1 MSQSISLCIF
11 CREENAYLTKH
22 TLNSALTCQPGTWSE
37 IIVFDLFFQRR
48 DPIDIPAVRSC
59 RLESSDTN
67 FLKLAQ
73 KHTEGDW
80 LFLLEAGEVVK
91 AEGKLFGANPGD
103 EEKAQ
108 AYFIP
113 LSDEDEDGWQPAF
126 SPRLRPKSSIMKQ
139 GPKMQWGFLWE
150 PFTVSRKS
158 GPILLDSFSNFLFE
172 ITESIPSTS
181 GTYLL
186 AEKASRQ
193 GNCKKAADL
202 FSRACFASTDPR
214 LKRFLAYK
222 KTYCLFRAGQ
232 NHTALEHLLK
242 GEKHFPSLVEFAYL
256 KGNILLKLRRYRESF
271 LLFEQAATMLQKSPC
286 PSFGPEN
293 FVITTGRAKALRA
306 LQQPDSSLD
315 ACSHALACCPGY
327 YPALQ
332 VMAKT
337 AFSHYPKSDAI
348 RLIYRN
354 TASLNKGKYAIITR
368 ILLDND
374 KIPEA
379 FSCVKSGLKELP
391 ESFELL
397 FLKAYCCLRQG
408 QIIKSITILRKIP
421 PGSSYFREA
430 FLAQCLCFW
439 ALKDY
444 RRAMQILESPGG
456 QDGTSEVR
464 EFCLYLHFYILHQE
478 KALAVQPFMP
488 SLKKY
493 NTLFLKVLELAH
505 CLTNRDV
512 FAVLVRLALK
522 RDQGIFSLNL
532 AKLLAQKKEKELAVT
547 FFNKAMEKGVYDSE
561 SLLIMGKI
569 ALEENLFPEARE
581 LFSLALKNFPN
592 DANIYVV
599 YAHTLVK
606 EAAVTLLN
614 GLNHN
619 PAHLA
624 LQKAL
629 KEVEGA
635 AFFLDCL
642 KPNL

>member
-22 TLNSALTCQPGTWSE
+22 TLNSALKCHPGTWSE
-37 IIVFDLFFQRR
+37 IVVFDLFFQRR
-48 DPIDIPAVRSC
+48 DRIDMPAVRFC
-59 RLESSDTN
+59 RLESSETN
-67 FLKLAQ
+67 FLKLAHE
-73 KHTEGDW
+73 HTKGDW
-80 LFLLEAGEVVK
+80 LFLLEAGEVVE
-91 AEGKLFGANPGD
+91 AGFRPFGTNLGE
-103 EEKAQ
+103 EEKAE

-126 SPRLRPKSSIMKQ
+126 SPRLRPRSSLMSQ
-139 GPKMQWGFLWE
+139 SPEMQWGFLWE
-150 PFTVSRKS
+150 PFAVSRKS
-158 GPILLDSFSNFLFE
+158 GPILCDSFSNFLIE
-172 ITESIPSTS
+172 NTESIPSTA
-181 GTYLL
+181 GIYLL
-186 AEKASRQ
+186 AEKTARQ
-193 GNCKKAADL
+193 GNPKKAADL
-202 FSRACFASTDPR
+202 FSRAYFASNDPR
-214 LKRFLAYK
+214 LKRFLTYK
-222 KTYCLFRAGQ
+222 KTSCLFKVGQ
-232 NHTALEHLLK
+232 DHTALEQLLK
-242 GEKHFPSLVEFAYL
+242 GEKHFPSPIEFTYL
-256 KGNILLKLRRYRESF
+256 KGKILLKLRRYRESL
-271 LLFEQAATMLQKSPC
+271 LLFEQAATMQKSPC
-286 PSFGPEN
+286 PSLGPEN
-293 FVITTGRAKALRA
+293 FVITTGRAEALRA
-306 LQQPDSSLD
+306 LQQPEGSLD

-327 YPALQ
+327 YPALW

-337 AFSHYPKSDAI
+337 AFSYYPKSDAV
-348 RLIYRN
+348 RLLYRN

-391 ESFELL
+391 GSFELL
-397 FLKAYCCLRQG
+397 FLKASCCLRQG
-408 QIIKSITILRKIP
+408 QIVKSITILRKIP
-421 PGSSYFREA
+421 PDSSCFWEA

-444 RRAMQILESPGG
+444 RRAMQILEAPGG
-456 QDGTSEVR
+456 QDAASEVR

-478 KALAVQPFMP
+478 RALAVQPFMP

-493 NTLFLKVLELAH
+493 NTLFLKILELAH
-505 CLTNRDV
+505 YLTNREV
-512 FAVLVRLALK
+512 FSVLVRLAMK
-522 RDQGIFSLNL
+522 RDQGNFSLNL

-547 FFNKAMEKGVYDSE
+547 FFNKAMKKGVYDSE

-581 LFSLALKNFPN
+581 LFSLALKNFPH

-599 YAHTLVK
+599 YAHTLLK
-606 EAAVTLLN
+606 EAALTLQD
-614 GLNHN
+614 GLNQN

-629 KEVEGA
+629 KEVEDAGS
-635 AFFLDCL
+635 FLNHL